1 MNCAFVNNK
10 LYSVTKCEINRARYF
25 PLPWEH
31 TVKVKWSVIHGSDL
45 PTEMIVSLD
54 KLGQITN
61 CRNLINF
68 MELPTQS

>member
-1 MNCAFVNNK
+1 MGTYIKSEVECDKRDVRGK
-10 LYSVTKCEINRARYF
+10 
-25 PLPWEH
+25 
-31 TVKVKWSVIHGSDL
+31 HGSDL